1 MHQGACAHGA
11 RFNCSKELAVS
22 QTVIAQVGAR
32 LPQGDNFR
40 VGGGIGIGEVAIPAS
55 ANDLAGTN
63 YDRPD
68 GNFARFQ
75 GTLGGAE
82 GFLHPK
88 FVRDGRWALVV
99 GH

>member
-1 MHQGACAHGA
+1 MHQGTCAHGA

-75 GTLGGAE
+75 ATLGGTE